1 MVMKPQERW
10 YLHGQRLDAPRGTV
24 LYDYAQPWEG
34 CYFLEQG
41 CCALSVVTHT
51 GEDRTLL
58 YFQGTRPVGFMHI
71 MGVVQAS
78 QTAIPVLITT
88 KTPSVLYRL
97 SAADLGALLEEDKD
111 FSRYMNQVLAENF
124 HQLLRRFH
132 AVLDEDAT
140 QRLCRML
147 LEFAQEEGDTLVMP
161 PYFTHVEMSRYL
173 GLHTVTVSRIMAH
186 LKELGYVTG
195 TGRRI
200 VLRDQPGLER
210 LIAEGTNLD
219 HQK

>member
-1 MVMKPQERW
+1 MVIKPEERW
-10 YLHGQRLDAPRGTV
+10 YIHGQRLDAPRGMV

-58 YFQGTRPVGFMHI
+58 YFQGTRPVGFMHL
-71 MGVVQAS
+71 MGVIQSPPAPV
-78 QTAIPVLITT
+78 PVLITT

-97 SAADLGALLEEDKD
+97 SAASLTALLEEDRD
-111 FSRYMNQVLAENF
+111 FSRYMNRVLAENF
-124 HQLLRRFH
+124 HQLLCRFH

-147 LEFAQEEGDTLVMP
+147 LEFAQRDGDALVMP
-161 PYFTHVEMSRYL
+161 SYFTHVEMSRYL
-173 GLHTVTVSRIMAH
+173 GLHTVTVSRIMSH
-186 LKELGYVTG
+186 LKALDYVTG
-195 TGRRI
+195 QGRRV
-200 VLRDQPGLER
+200 VLRDRAGLER
-210 LIAEGTNLD
+210 LIAEGVNLD
-219 HQK
+219 RQE

>member
-1 MVMKPQERW
+1 MVRKPEERW
-10 YLHGQRLDAPRGTV
+10 YIHGQRLDAPRGTV

-34 CYFLEQG
+34 CYFLEEG

-58 YFQGTRPVGFMHI
+58 YFHGTRPVGFMHI

-97 SAADLGALLEEDKD
+97 SAAALTSLLEKDKD
-111 FSRYMNQVLAENF
+111 FSQYMNQVLAENF

-132 AVLDEDAT
+132 AALDEDAT

-147 LEFAQEEGDTLVMP
+147 LEFAQPDGDALVMP
-161 PYFTHVEMSRYL
+161 PFFTHVEMSRYL
-173 GLHTVTVSRIMAH
+173 GLHTVTVSRIMSH
-186 LKELGYVTG
+186 LKGLGYVAG
-195 TGRRI
+195 KGRRI
-200 VLRDQPGLER
+200 VLLNRSGLER
-210 LIAEGTNLD
+210 LIAQGVNLD
-219 HQK
+219 RQE